1 MFGCVTTYVDFNL
14 FELQTSKLK
23 MKFSDVQGK
32 KEELGGRG
40 AGYWGNIAALWV
52 RHCKFAQ
59 HMHVWTFIFKEKPG
73 VGKE

>member
-1 MFGCVTTYVDFNL
+1 MCVFGCVTTYVDFNL

-40 AGYWGNIAALWV
+40 GRILGQHSRTVGATLQV
-52 RHCKFAQ
+52 RTTHARVDIHF
-59 HMHVWTFIFKEKPG
+59 
-73 VGKE
+73 